1 MSQAVDLGA
10 TLATAEPGSLR
21 QRLIHGGAW
30 IVRGGRRGLLKI
42 AATWSWVD
50 ELAAEFIRVMTTPA
64 PT

>member
-1 MSQAVDLGA
+1 
-10 TLATAEPGSLR
+10 LR
-21 QRLIHGGAW
+21 QRLLHGGAW
-30 IVRGGRRGLLKI
+30 IVRGGRRRHLKI